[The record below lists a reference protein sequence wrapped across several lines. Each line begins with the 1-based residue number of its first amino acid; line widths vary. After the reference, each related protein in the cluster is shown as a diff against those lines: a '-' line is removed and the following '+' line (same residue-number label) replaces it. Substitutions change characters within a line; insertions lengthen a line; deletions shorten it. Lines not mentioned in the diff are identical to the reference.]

1 MDSDGRSSARRRA
14 RGISR
19 APLEPGA
26 LKDLKDAIYRLYVDA
41 GRPTLDLIAADVT
54 GLADELDLPGTPGR
68 DTINRIIGD
77 ARLPPVREDT
87 VATAVVL
94 AQAAGRRDTA
104 AIAADISKLWT
115 RAAGTPV
122 DSRFG
127 QPVRQCDPLALEV
140 HPAIQIGRSLPP
152 LPPYVERRHDH
163 ELAKVVNEAS
173 SGRSRIAMLVGA
185 SSTGKTR
192 ACWEA
197 IQRLPAQW
205 RVWHP
210 FDPTRPDAADQHLAQ
225 VAGHT
230 VVWFNEAQHY
240 LLTPDPRLGERVAAR
255 LRTLLRDPAR
265 GPVLILGT
273 IWPYYWDA
281 LTGPPPANDLDLH
294 AQARELLIGA
304 DITVPDVWAPDEVR
318 QLAAASD
325 ERLRDA
331 VENAEA
337 GRITQYLAG
346 VPELMQRYRNAP
358 PSVRA
363 VLTAAIDARRL
374 GHPLALPHEL
384 LARAAPSYLADV
396 EWNQLADDW
405 WQEALAY
412 TAKPCHGIAG
422 PLIRIRPRP
431 TERSATSLTCYRLA
445 DYLQQRGAA
454 ERASIFPP
462 AGFWDAVAIS
472 VSDPVTLRSFGD
484 HAERRG
490 RYRRAAALYQLAV
503 QGGDNEARWT
513 LAALRERAGDQAG
526 AAALRQGGTTTAADE
541 AGELSASAE
550 LRERAGDLPGAIVL
564 YQQAADRGD
573 AQSWDKLV
581 SLLEQTSDAN
591 GALAAALRAADQGQT
606 SALKV
611 LAITRDRL
619 GDLAGSEQVAR
630 LAADRGDATIFT
642 TLGAIRERLGDM
654 SSARDLYQRGADHG
668 DAYALWCLSE
678 LLRRTG
684 LRDEAERLQQAI
696 DSGTPSA
703 LMTLAALRE
712 QMGDWSAARQLYQR
726 ASDRGSVAALL
737 SLAALHER
745 DGDLDAAEKRY
756 QQAIEQGDVTGLW
769 SLAGLRHQSGNLV
782 GAIDMYRRAADH
794 GITAALISLAELA
807 EEQGDRVQATN
818 WAQLATDQGDS
829 DGLAMLIRLRHR
841 AGDHAGAARMERFG
855 LEDDGSPAAHLE

>member
-1 MDSDGRSSARRRA
+1 MDSDSSGSGRRRA
-14 RGISR
+14 RGIR
-19 APLEPGA
+19 RVPLEPGA

-41 GRPTLDLIAADVT
+41 GRPTLDLIAADVA
-54 GLADELDLPGTPGR
+54 GLADELDLPGAPGR

-77 ARLPPVREDT
+77 GRLPPGREDT

-94 AQAAGRRDTA
+94 AHAAGRRDTA
-104 AIAADISKLWT
+104 AVAADIGALWT
-115 RAAGTPV
+115 RAAGTPA

-140 HPAIQIGRSLPP
+140 HPAIQMGRSLPP

-163 ELAKVVNEAS
+163 ELAKVINEAT
-173 SGRSRIAMLVGA
+173 SGKSRIAMLVGA

-225 VAGHT
+225 VPGHT

-240 LLTPDPRLGERVAAR
+240 LLTPDPGLGERVAAR

-273 IWPYYWDA
+273 IWPHYWDV
-281 LTGPPPANDLDLH
+281 LTGPPPASDLDAH

-318 QLAAASD
+318 QLEAASD

-331 VENAEA
+331 ADNAEA

-374 GHPLALPHEL
+374 GHPLPLPREL

-405 WQEALAY
+405 WQNALAY

-431 TERSATSLTCYRLA
+431 TEHGATSLTCYRLA

-462 AGFWDAVAIS
+462 AGFWDAVATS
-472 VSDPVTLRSFGD
+472 VSDPVTLRTIGD
-484 HAERRG
+484 QAERRG
-490 RYRRAAALYQLAV
+490 RYRRAAVLYRLAV
-503 QGGDNEARWT
+503 QGGDDEARWT
-513 LAALRERAGDQAG
+513 LAALRERAGDQGG
-526 AAALRQGGTTTAADE
+526 AAALRQDGITTVDDE

-550 LRERAGDLPGAIVL
+550 LRERAGDLPGAIDL

-581 SLLEQTSDAN
+581 SLLEQTADPD
-591 GALAAALRAADQGQT
+591 GALNAALQAADQGRT
-606 SALKV
+606 SALRV
-611 LAITRDRL
+611 LAVTRDRL
-619 GDLAGSEQVAR
+619 GDAAGSEQVAR
-630 LAADRGDATIFT
+630 LAADRGDATIFG
-642 TLGAIRERLGDM
+642 TLGATRERLGDIN
-654 SSARDLYQRGADHG
+654 SARYLYQRGADHG
-668 DAYALWCLSE
+668 DTSALWSLAE
-678 LLRRTG
+678 LLRRNG
-684 LRDEAERLQQAI
+684 LSNKAEKLQQAI

-712 QMGDWSAARQLYQR
+712 QMGDWPGARQLYQR
-726 ASDRGSVAALL
+726 AADRGSIAALL

-756 QQAIEQGDVTGLW
+756 QQAIKQGDVTGLW
-769 SLAGLRHQSGNLV
+769 SLAGLRHQSGDLV
-782 GAIDMYRRAADH
+782 GATDMYRRAANH

-807 EEQGDRVQATN
+807 EEQGDQVRATN
-818 WAQLATDQGDS
+818 WALLATDHGDS
-829 DGLAMLIRLRHR
+829 DGLPMLIRLRR
-841 AGDHAGAARMERFG
+841 RTGDQAGAARMERFG
-855 LEDDGSPAAHLE
+855 LEDDGSPASNIE